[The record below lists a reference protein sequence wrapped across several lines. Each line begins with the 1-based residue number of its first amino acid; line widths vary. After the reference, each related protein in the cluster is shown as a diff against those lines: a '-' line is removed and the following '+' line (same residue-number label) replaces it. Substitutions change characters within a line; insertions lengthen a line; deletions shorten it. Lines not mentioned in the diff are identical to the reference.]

1 MANRIQL
8 RRDTAANWT
17 RENPILSQGEPGF
30 DLTANKLKVG
40 DGVTAW
46 AELAYTTGTTEGLI
60 EFPVIDGTKTL
71 WGAVDEDFEIITT
84 RTNPGQ
90 DADIGIYAA
99 DDLWLEAR
107 GDDVVITAANEVR
120 IESNAENSTYE
131 WIFRADGNLI
141 LPLNGRIQS
150 IGDAASARLQWLP
163 TDGDGSTSTAV
174 TVSSTGVTILTDAPS
189 NENEWLFGTDGKLAL
204 PGDLELLDAKNII
217 KSGNQTA
224 LFKSSVTLA
233 AMGAEG
239 GGLLTAANF
248 TIRTVNNTSTYTL
261 TFASSTPTAY
271 SWSGF
276 GMDMSTGAPINVWG
290 AKFTAT
296 ANQDYTVGTFA
307 TVGDTFQIILTDYTT
322 GYLYRITSVLT
333 TTSSS
338 STTVERIA

>member
-46 AELAYTTGTTEGLI
+46 AELDYASGAGANFDYSTLQEGLFVPFGGVTSI
-60 EFPVIDGTKTL
+60 TGNHDTNTGVGLTSESWAQLMWVPDTGVVT
-71 WGAVDEDFEIITT
+71 VDEISDGANVYNWAYVDDQGFRIT
-84 RTNPGQ
+84 NH
-90 DADIGIYAA
+90 
-99 DDLWLEAR
+99 
-107 GDDVVITAANEVR
+107 VNTATHQWQFNT
-120 IESNAENSTYE
+120 S
-131 WIFRADGNLI
+131 GHLI
-141 LPLNGRIQS
+141 LPEGGVIKNFDDSTYGGGGSVTTSTLVN
-150 IGDAASARLQWLP
+150 
-163 TDGDGSTSTAV
+163 STST
-174 TVSSTGVTILTDAPS
+174 VSLGS
-189 NENEWLFGTDGKLAL
+189 DGKLTL
-204 PGDLELLDAKNII
+204 PGDLELLSTKDII
-217 KSGNQTA
+217 KSGNRTA

-261 TFASSTPTAY
+261 TFASSTPTDY

-290 AKFTAT
+290 PKFTAT
-296 ANQDYTVGTFA
+296 ATQDYTLGTFA

>member
-17 RENPILSQGEPGF
+17 RENPVLSQGEPGF
-30 DLTANKLKVG
+30 DLTENKLKVG

-46 AELAYTTGTTEGLI
+46 ADLAYASGTTQGLI
-60 EFPVIDGTKTL
+60 EFPEIDGTKTL
-71 WGAVDEDFEIITT
+71 WGAVDEDFTIKTT
-84 RTNPGQ
+84 RTDPGS

-99 DDLWLEAR
+99 DDLWLEAL

-131 WIFRADGNLI
+131 WQFGDDGNLT
-141 LPLNGRIQS
+141 LPNGGVIKNY
-150 IGDAASARLQWLP
+150 
-163 TDGDGSTSTAV
+163 DGSNYGGGGSVTTSTLVNSTST
-174 TVSSTGVTILTDAPS
+174 VSLGS
-189 NENEWLFGTDGKLAL
+189 DGKLTL
-204 PGDLELLDAKNII
+204 PGDLELLSTKDII
-217 KSGNQTA
+217 KSGNRTA

-290 AKFTAT
+290 PKFTAT
-296 ANQDYTVGTFA
+296 ATQDYTLGTFA